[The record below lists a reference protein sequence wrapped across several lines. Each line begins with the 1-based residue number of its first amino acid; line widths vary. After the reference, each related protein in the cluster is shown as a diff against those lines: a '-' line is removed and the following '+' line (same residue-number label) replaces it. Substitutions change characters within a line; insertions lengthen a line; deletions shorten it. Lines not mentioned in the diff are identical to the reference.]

1 MTPTAAQQ
9 RAVQDKPS
17 TMAGGI
23 QGVRWALGISYRQ
36 GSPLVPPAHDFLC
49 ATSPGAQHRILAKK
63 GEGINGGAGGGGGEG
78 GGLAGSRLAVCIKI
92 HAFARLASNI
102 KIIHGGKRMGMQ
114 CTGHMFGT
122 PAHNGWLWLPASGAA
137 N

>member
-36 GSPLVPPAHDFLC
+36 GSPLVPPAHAFLC

-63 GEGINGGAGGGGGEG
+63 GEGINGGAVGGGEG
-78 GGLAGSRLAVCIKI
+78 KEEDWLVAGWQCASRFMHL
-92 HAFARLASNI
+92 L
-102 KIIHGGKRMGMQ
+102 
-114 CTGHMFGT
+114 
-122 PAHNGWLWLPASGAA
+122 GWHPILK
-137 N
+137 